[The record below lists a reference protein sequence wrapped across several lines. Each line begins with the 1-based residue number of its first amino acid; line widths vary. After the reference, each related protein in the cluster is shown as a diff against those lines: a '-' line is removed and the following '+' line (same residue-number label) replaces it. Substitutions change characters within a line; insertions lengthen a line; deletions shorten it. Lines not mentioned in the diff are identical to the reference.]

1 MFDSAHHRQ
10 VGTGPLI
17 ETLGGDGSG
26 KNSKSNAVNP
36 TSPGLTVAIGSPSS
50 AVDPQ
55 LREFKRIGVGLPL
68 SVESAAAPAEDRD
81 AFFFLIF
88 KYHNGCS
95 GDPLARFG
103 LLGLQFDAMAA
114 ISFGAHW

>member
-1 MFDSAHHRQ
+1 MLLAGIQANPD
-10 VGTGPLI
+10 GPPSKAF
-17 ETLGGDGSG
+17 GGDSQSHGDD
-26 KNSKSNAVNP
+26 
-36 TSPGLTVAIGSPSS
+36 LTVAIGSPSS

-81 AFFFLIF
+81 AFFFVIF